1 MREINGKIGARNE
14 DDSTLEIFIVA
25 HLPLQSSYTGRKGK
39 ERKRKE
45 RKGKERKGRERKDV
59 CWALPPKRLLS
70 PGRFSCSNIS
80 RHNRF
85 DLLKLY
91 GSPEREPSLST

>member
-1 MREINGKIGARNE
+1 MREIKGKIGARND

-25 HLPLQSSYTGRKGK
+25 HLPLQSSYSGREGK
-39 ERKRKE
+39 ERK
-45 RKGKERKGRERKDV
+45 DA

-91 GSPEREPSLST
+91 GSPEHEPSLST